1 MESNFVGMDRRD
13 LTLQRM
19 IEDGALD
26 HQEFITETA
35 GTAKGEAELSRQ
47 MEEVKGRWAERE
59 FTVSPYR
66 DSKAYFIIK
75 EVEDVITELEDDIMQ
90 VSAMMGSRY
99 VNEIRAEVEEWE
111 RKLGYI
117 SDTIDEWL
125 TFQRQWMYLENIF

>member
-1 MESNFVGMDRRD
+1 MDPRD
-13 LTLQRM
+13 LTLSKM
-19 IEDGALD
+19 IDSGALEI
-26 HQEFITETA
+26 QEYIQEQA
-35 GTAKGEAELSRQ
+35 GNAKGEAELSRQ
-47 MEEVKGRWAERE
+47 MDEVKDRWAVRE
-59 FTVSPYR
+59 FVVTEYR
-66 DSKAYFIIK
+66 DSKSYFIIK

-125 TFQRQWMYLENIF
+125 TFQR